1 MGRLSNNIFLI
12 AGEKSGDL
20 YGGELIEKM
29 LKVDSKLQ
37 INFWGGNCM
46 HKAGGNLLQ
55 HYKHYNFMGL
65 DEVLLNLVT
74 LKKKLNL
81 CKSHILTYKP
91 KVIIL
96 IDFPGFNLRMAKF
109 SKNRG
114 IKVIYFIPPKVWAWN
129 NKRIFQLKKYV
140 DYTFSILPF
149 EVEYYKKYDVKI
161 FYFGNPL
168 VSIIKKYNFIEIKND
183 FKYDNI
189 ISLLP
194 GSRFSEIS
202 YSISVFKKI
211 INSMPKSLFY
221 VGTVSNISNSVY
233 SPIESFPN
241 VRFFVDRT
249 YDVVRASKV
258 SVVVSGTAT
267 LEVALL
273 NVPQIVVYKTSFI
286 SYLFAKM
293 VLRIKYISLVNLILN
308 KLVVK
313 EFIQGNFNHLLVA
326 KEMNKILNNK
336 AYVNQIKNGYKKI
349 KNLLGN
355 ENVISKITEHIIN
368 VI

>member
-1 MGRLSNNIFLI
+1 MDRLSNNIFLI

-20 YGGELIEKM
+20 YGGELIKQM
-29 LKVDSKLQ
+29 FKVNSNLQ
-37 INFWGGNCM
+37 INCWGGDFM
-46 HKAGGNLLQ
+46 QKAGGNLLQ
-55 HYKHYNFMGL
+55 HYKHFNFMGL

-81 CKSHILTYKP
+81 CKSHILNYKP
-91 KVIIL
+91 RVIIL
-96 IDFPGFNLRMAKF
+96 IDFPGFNLRIAKF
-109 SKNRG
+109 SKKRG

-149 EVEYYKKYDVKI
+149 EVEHYKKYDVNI
-161 FYFGNPL
+161 YYFGNPL

-183 FKYDNI
+183 FKHDNI

-194 GSRFSEIS
+194 GSRLSEIS
-202 YSISVFKKI
+202 YSISIFKKI
-211 INSMPKSLFY
+211 ITSMPKSLFY
-221 VGTVSNISNSVY
+221 IGIVSNVPNSVY
-233 SPIESFPN
+233 SPIESFSN

-258 SVVVSGTAT
+258 AVVVSGTAT

-313 EFIQGNFNHLLVA
+313 EFIQGKFNPLLVS
-326 KEMNKILNNK
+326 KEINKILNNK
-336 AYVNQIKNGYKKI
+336 DYVNQIKNGYRKI

-355 ENVISKITEHIIN
+355 ENVISKITEHIMN
-368 VI
+368 VK